1 MKFKKLSM
9 PLVALLQALA
19 VVVYCSLVALFIMW
33 TGELMDGPGGIWQI
47 ILSLC
52 LLVVS
57 AAVTGFLVFGYP
69 IYLFLDKEVKK
80 ALNLLSYTFLF
91 LILTIIIILLIII

>member
-1 MKFKKLSM
+1 MKFKKLPM
-9 PLVALLQALA
+9 PLVALLQALS

-33 TGELMDGPGGIWQI
+33 TGELMDGPGSIWQI

-57 AAVTGFLVFGYP
+57 AAVTGFLVFAYP
-69 IYLFLDKEVKK
+69 IYLFLDKKIKK
-80 ALNLLSYTFLF
+80 ALQLLGYTFLF
-91 LILTIIIILLIII
+91 LILIIILILLVVI